1 MTHATPVAQNLP
13 QTLTEPS
20 RQTPILGTFDVVVLG
35 GGPAGMAAATAA
47 ARLGQRT
54 LLVEA
59 YGFLGGM
66 GTAAGVTNFCGLHAN
81 VFGAIKQV
89 VHGIADDLL
98 AHMRQLSGLDEPHL
112 LFGGQIA
119 AQAYDNAAFK
129 VAADELVLG
138 SGAQLLFHALAV
150 GVLMDA
156 PNQIGALLIETKS
169 GRQAVQARV
178 FIDCSGD
185 GDLAAHAGV
194 PFEKGGYTVSED
206 GASHCDMMYPSTMF
220 RVNGVDP
227 VRAGDAWNHFG
238 VLMEQAALKGRTFP
252 RKTPII
258 RPQKNPAEWRANV
271 TQLANADG
279 SPVDGTDALQL
290 SAAEVQGRRQIV
302 DFFNFLRES
311 APGFENA
318 YLLEIAPQVGV
329 RETRRILG
337 DYQLTEHDVLDCV
350 GFDDTIGVNGWMIEE
365 HVAGDVIFKWQD
377 VPNCRGFNH
386 LPYRMLLPRKVDNLL
401 VAGRCASMTHRGQS
415 AARVSGG
422 CFVMGQAAG
431 TAAALAL
438 AADQRPRALDVK
450 ILQATLESAGT
461 YLGRDV

>member
-1 MTHATPVAQNLP
+1 MPLAIQRAK
-13 QTLTEPS
+13 TLTEPS
-20 RQTPILGTFDVVVLG
+20 RQTPVLGEFEVVVLG
-35 GGPAGMAAATAA
+35 GGPAGIAAATAA
-47 ARLGQRT
+47 ARCGQST
-54 LLVEA
+54 LLVEG

-81 VFGAIKQV
+81 VYGNIQQV
-89 VHGIADDLL
+89 VHGVADDLL
-98 AHMRQLSGLDEPHL
+98 ARMRELGGLNEPHL
-112 LFGGQIA
+112 LFGGKMA

-129 VAADELVLG
+129 VAADALVLA
-138 SGAQLLFHALAV
+138 SGAQLLFHAQAV
-150 GVLMDA
+150 GVLMES
-156 PNQIGALLIETKS
+156 PRQIGALLIETKS
-169 GRQAVQARV
+169 GRRAVLGRV

-185 GDLAAHAGV
+185 GDLAAHAGAA
-194 PFEKGGYTVSED
+194 FEKGRNANGT
-206 GASHCDMMYPSTMF
+206 GHDMMFPSTMF

-227 VRAGDAWNHFG
+227 ERAGDAWNHFG
-238 VLMEQAALKGRTFP
+238 RLMEEAERQGRKFP

-290 SAAEVQGRRQIV
+290 SAAEVQGRQQIV
-302 DFFNFLRES
+302 DFFSFLRAS

-337 DYQLTEHDVLDCV
+337 DYQLTGSDVLECAS
-350 GFDDTIGVNGWMIEE
+350 FDDTVGVNGWMLEA
-365 HVAGDVIFKWQD
+365 HVAGDVAFQWQD
-377 VPNCRGFNH
+377 IPNCRGFNH
-386 LPYRMLLPRKVDNLL
+386 LPLRMLLPRTLDNLL
-401 VAGRCASMTHRGQS
+401 VAGRCASMTHSGQS

-431 TAAALAL
+431 TAAALAVAGGQHPRDIQVSAL
-438 AADQRPRALDVK
+438 QDRLEADGA
-450 ILQATLESAGT
+450 
-461 YLGRDV
+461 YLGRDAH